1 MQDQI
6 NTPATSYCL
15 LSVKQVKEIVSL
27 SVSTI
32 WARVKQGTFPQPR
45 KLGDKITRW
54 KSTDVQQWMDE
65 ITGGEVQQ

>member
-1 MQDQI
+1 MQDPT
-6 NTPATSYCL
+6 NHSPTTYRF
-15 LSVKQVKEIVSL
+15 LSVQQVKAIVSL

-32 WARVKQGTFPQPR
+32 WERAKQGTFPRPH

-65 ITGGEVQQ
+65 ITARQS

>member
-1 MQDQI
+1 MQDQT
-6 NTPATSYCL
+6 NTTATTYCL

-32 WARVKQGTFPQPR
+32 WARVKQGTFPKPH

-54 KSTDVQQWMDE
+54 KSSEVQQWMNE
-65 ITGGEVQQ
+65 ITGGEAQQ

>member
-1 MQDQI
+1 MQDQ
-6 NTPATSYCL
+6 TTAATSYRF
-15 LSVKQVKEIVSL
+15 LSVQQVKEIVSL

-32 WARVKQGTFPQPR
+32 WARVKQGSFPKPH

-65 ITGGEVQQ
+65 ITCWEAQ

>member
-1 MQDQI
+1 MQDQTI
-6 NTPATSYCL
+6 TTTYRF
-15 LSVKQVKEIVSL
+15 LSVQQVKEIVSL

-32 WARVKQGTFPQPR
+32 WARVKQDTFPEPY

-65 ITGGEVQQ
+65 ITAREAQQ

>member
-6 NTPATSYCL
+6 IATTYRF
-15 LSVKQVKEIVSL
+15 LSVQQVKEIVSL

-32 WARVKQGTFPQPR
+32 WARVKQGSFPHPY

-65 ITGGEVQQ
+65 ITGREAQQ